1 MSKLPYQET
10 LFKSYIYLR
19 GVHIMEKQ
27 LRLFMALIMVLAVVP
42 WGAMG
47 TSVEASIPGAFP
59 GFTSIGNATINE
71 SVWFAVGEGA
81 TRVNITVT
89 ESTDTGYKVNL
100 TNNSNTFMDSMGVN
114 ITIHQPGAAVNILLN
129 GSLIMNGTYGSF
141 GTWLYS
147 SQPITFTQ
155 YDALAITDYNNA
167 SLIQLFGVNATI
179 RSGSAITITGVTG
192 TELTAIN
199 HTRWATQA
207 NISTCTIDKAKRGI
221 EIFGSNSK
229 FEVVTFTGITETA
242 LNITGSTNDILNPVI
257 SAASAAK
264 FGINLTGNT
273 NNITATLNTL
283 TGSTDGIFY
292 IGPGATGNTI
302 TLGLDN
308 YGSASV
314 YNGTQISSG
323 QISYFFNETQSLSGK
338 NMNMTVNFTGFP
350 LYGAVDFSVNA
361 TNMTGIA
368 NDWWFNTSAT
378 LMDKKGQGTI
388 WNLTYQTIFAATNT
402 SPAMVLPVNASLRGG
417 NILNGNTI
425 ITGMS
430 PIVII
435 NYNPFWSLP
444 GGPGE
449 YSWNQTYTK
458 NWTELD
464 DFSAVNGLIFAV
476 NNANGNL
483 LANLTFN
490 EAIDLTDQAT
500 GYGLAELGTA
510 LSMNKT
516 TIGLDVSGA
525 LSKLNKK
532 AILTIYPEFA
542 FTADAASIIRVADD
556 GTEKILLTGGEKTV
570 NFSTYAE
577 GAVTIGT
584 DNISF
589 TTKGFSNYIFGN
601 SNSKPYTAPTPAP
614 SDGRSGDSAISSSGP
629 VTAGTGTTL
638 NYVGVPI
645 SAITLESDA
654 ELPSAII
661 LVERVRLLPTGTTPP
676 PQEVYQYVDITP
688 VSGTAGHIK
697 EGSIISFSVPVGYLS
712 AMSMTTNDVALL
724 RNVNGAW
731 TQLPTRL
738 VKVERGVAYYEAT
751 TPGFSTF
758 AIALQKDGAREVAP
772 EATPKPETEVEVII
786 EEEVITP
793 VPATAVPV
801 ADVTPAPPAPATSGD
816 EPAPF
821 PMTYVIIGI
830 VVILLI
836 IGGAYYFT
844 KKEDKK

>member
-1 MSKLPYQET
+1 
-10 LFKSYIYLR
+10 
-19 GVHIMEKQ
+19 
-27 LRLFMALIMVLAVVP
+27 MALIMVLALVP
-42 WGAMG
+42 WGAMA

-59 GFTSIGNATINE
+59 GFTTIGNATINE
-71 SVWFAVGEGA
+71 SVWFAIGEGA
-81 TRVNITVT
+81 THVNITVT
-89 ESTDTGYKVNL
+89 EPTATGYKVNL
-100 TNNSNTFMDSMGVN
+100 TNNSNTYMDSMGVN
-114 ITIHQPGAAVNILLN
+114 ITIHQPGTAVSILLN
-129 GSLIMNGTYGSF
+129 GSLIMNGTYGDF

-147 SQPITFTQ
+147 TQPISFTQ
-155 YDALAITDYNNA
+155 YDALSVTDYSNA

-179 RSGSAITITGVTG
+179 RSGSAITITGTTG
-192 TELTAIN
+192 KELTAIN

-207 NISTCTIDKAKRGI
+207 NISTCTIDKAKRGL

-229 FEVVTFTGITETA
+229 FETVTFTGITETA
-242 LNITGSTNDILNPVI
+242 LNITGSTNDIMTPVI
-257 SAASAAK
+257 SAASAAD

-273 NNITATLNTL
+273 NNITATLSSL
-283 TGSTDGIFY
+283 TGSTTGIFY

-302 TLGLDN
+302 TLALDT
-308 YGSASV
+308 YGTPSV
-314 YNGTQISSG
+314 YNGTQISSK
-323 QISYFFNETQSLSGK
+323 QIGYFFNETQSLSGK

-361 TNMTGIA
+361 TNMTGNA
-368 NDWWFNTSAT
+368 NDWWYNTSST

-388 WNLTYQTIFAATNT
+388 WNLTYQTIFAATNS
-402 SPAMVLPVNASLRGG
+402 SPAMLLPVNVSLRGG
-417 NILNGNTI
+417 NTLNGNTI

-449 YSWNQTYTK
+449 YSWNKSYTT

-464 DFSAVNGLIFAV
+464 DFSAVDSLIFAV

-500 GYGLAELGTA
+500 GYGLAELGTK

-525 LSKLNKK
+525 LSKLNKR
-532 AILTIYPEFA
+532 AILTIYPEFT
-542 FTADAASIIRVADD
+542 FSADAASIIRVDD
-556 GTEKILLTGGEKTV
+556 NGVEKLLFTGGSKTV

-589 TTKGFSNYIFGN
+589 TTKGFSDYIFGN
-601 SNSKPYTAPTPAP
+601 SSSKPYIAPTPAP
-614 SDGRSGDSAISSSGP
+614 SDGASGDSAISSSGP

-638 NYVGVPI
+638 TYVGVPI
-645 SAITLESDA
+645 SAISLKSDA

-661 LVERVRLLPTGTTPP
+661 LVERVRLLPTGTNPP
-676 PQEVYQYVDITP
+676 SQEVYQYVDITP
-688 VSGTAGHIK
+688 VSGTAEHIE

-712 AMSMTTNDVALL
+712 AMGMTTTDVALL

-738 VKVERGVAYYEAT
+738 VKVEGGMAYYEAT

-772 EATPKPETEVEVII
+772 AATPTPETEVEVVV

-793 VPATAVPV
+793 VPTTAVPV
-801 ADVTPAPPAPATSGD
+801 ADVTPASPAVPAAPKD
-816 EPAPF
+816 ETAPF
-821 PMTYVIIGI
+821 PMTMVIVGI
-830 VVILLI
+830 VIILLI
-836 IGGAYYFT
+836 LGGAYYIT

>member
-1 MSKLPYQET
+1 MKHCQNHNTENFIILEILYVLYSRQHYV
-10 LFKSYIYLR
+10 KSDNYLR

-27 LRLFMALIMVLAVVP
+27 LRLFMALIMVLALVP

-47 TSVEASIPGAFP
+47 VVPVSIPGTNA
-59 GFTSIGNATINE
+59 SIEEAILYAVSQDDDLIITIGQDGYRPNLTLTQGNVTFINRNVTINYD
-71 SVWFAVGEGA
+71 FA
-81 TRVNITVT
+81 TLDII
-89 ESTDTGYKVNL
+89 
-100 TNNSNTFMDSMGVN
+100 M
-114 ITIHQPGAAVNILLN
+114 N
-129 GSLIMNGTYGSF
+129 GSLLFNGTD
-141 GTWLYS
+141 TWLTINKPTIINAS
-147 SQPITFTQ
+147 KTS
-155 YDALAITDYNNA
+155 YDVSYYNNA
-167 SLIQLFGVNATI
+167 SILQFYGNNATLSASSLTL
-179 RSGSAITITGVTG
+179 SGQNF
-192 TELTAIN
+192 LTAVN
-199 HTRWATQA
+199 HSKYATLS
-207 NISTCTIDKAKRGI
+207 NITASTTISNARRGM
-221 EIFGSNSK
+221 EIFGSNSR
-229 FEVVTFTGITETA
+229 FENVVFTGITETA

-257 SAASAAK
+257 SDASAAK

-314 YNGTQISSG
+314 YNGTQISSR
-323 QISYFFNETQSLSGK
+323 QIAYFFNETQSLSGK

-368 NDWWFNTSAT
+368 NNWWSNTSST
-378 LMDKKGQGTI
+378 LMDQKGQGTI

-417 NILNGNTI
+417 NTLNGNTI

-556 GTEKILLTGGEKTV
+556 GTEKILFTGGEKTV

-601 SNSKPYTAPTPAP
+601 SNSKPSTAPTPAP

-638 NYVGVPI
+638 TYIGVPI

-661 LVERVRLLPTGTTPP
+661 LVERVRLLPTGITPP
-676 PQEVYQYVDITP
+676 SQEVYQYVEITP
-688 VSGTAGHIK
+688 ISGTAEHIK
-697 EGSIISFSVPVGYLS
+697 EGATISFSVPVGYLS
-712 AMSMTTNDVALL
+712 AMGMTTNDVALL
-724 RNVNGAW
+724 RNVNGVW

-758 AIALQKDGAREVAP
+758 AIALQKDGASEVAP
-772 EATPKPETEVEVII
+772 VATPKPETEVKVVVE
-786 EEEVITP
+786 EEEVVTH
-793 VPATAVPV
+793 VPATPVPV
-801 ADVTPAPPAPATSGD
+801 ADVTPAPSAPAAPGD
-816 EPAPF
+816 APAPF

-830 VVILLI
+830 VIILLI

>member
-1 MSKLPYQET
+1 
-10 LFKSYIYLR
+10 
-19 GVHIMEKQ
+19 MEKQ
-27 LRLFMALIMVLAVVP
+27 LRLFMALIMVLALVP

-47 TSVEASIPGAFP
+47 VVPVSIPGTNA
-59 GFTSIGNATINE
+59 SIEEAILYAVSQDDDLIITIGQDGYRPNLTLTQGNVTFINRNVTINYD
-71 SVWFAVGEGA
+71 FA
-81 TRVNITVT
+81 TLDII
-89 ESTDTGYKVNL
+89 
-100 TNNSNTFMDSMGVN
+100 M
-114 ITIHQPGAAVNILLN
+114 N
-129 GSLIMNGTYGSF
+129 GSLLFNGTD
-141 GTWLYS
+141 TWLTINKPTIINAS
-147 SQPITFTQ
+147 KTS
-155 YDALAITDYNNA
+155 YDVSYYNNA
-167 SLIQLFGVNATI
+167 SILQFYGNNATLSASSLTL
-179 RSGSAITITGVTG
+179 SGQNF
-192 TELTAIN
+192 LTAVN
-199 HTRWATQA
+199 HSKYATLS
-207 NISTCTIDKAKRGI
+207 NITASTTISNARRGM
-221 EIFGSNSK
+221 EIFGSNSR
-229 FEVVTFTGITETA
+229 FENVVFTGITETA

-257 SAASAAK
+257 SDASAAK

-314 YNGTQISSG
+314 YNGTQISSR
-323 QISYFFNETQSLSGK
+323 QIAYFFNETQSLSGK

-368 NDWWFNTSAT
+368 NNWWSNTSST
-378 LMDKKGQGTI
+378 LMDQKGQGTI

-417 NILNGNTI
+417 NTLNGNTI

-556 GTEKILLTGGEKTV
+556 GTEKILFTGGEKTV

-601 SNSKPYTAPTPAP
+601 SNSKPSTAPTPAP

-638 NYVGVPI
+638 TYIGVPI

-661 LVERVRLLPTGTTPP
+661 LVERVRLLPTGITPP
-676 PQEVYQYVDITP
+676 SQEVYQYVEITP
-688 VSGTAGHIK
+688 ISGTAEHIK
-697 EGSIISFSVPVGYLS
+697 EGATISFSVPVGYLS
-712 AMSMTTNDVALL
+712 AMGMTTNDVALL
-724 RNVNGAW
+724 RNVNGVW

-758 AIALQKDGAREVAP
+758 AIALQKDGASEVAP
-772 EATPKPETEVEVII
+772 VATPKPETEVKVVVE
-786 EEEVITP
+786 EEEVVTH
-793 VPATAVPV
+793 VPATPVPV
-801 ADVTPAPPAPATSGD
+801 ADVTPAPSAPAAPGD
-816 EPAPF
+816 APAPF

-830 VVILLI
+830 VIILLI